1 MLLFCVCW
9 LLVEIGKMHEK
20 NQKENKKLLGQ
31 VLATLQQILAELQ
44 KQNNPNDEDDTPTN
58 D

>member
-1 MLLFCVCW
+1 
-9 LLVEIGKMHEK
+9 VEIGKMHEK